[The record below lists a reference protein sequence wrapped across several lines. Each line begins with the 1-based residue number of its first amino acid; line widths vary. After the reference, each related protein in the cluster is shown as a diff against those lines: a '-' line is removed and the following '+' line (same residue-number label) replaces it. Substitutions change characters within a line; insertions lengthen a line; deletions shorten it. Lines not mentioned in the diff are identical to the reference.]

1 MCWIPCNWQD
11 VAALFTIVQAVVVVI
26 ALFYAWHQL
35 REATR
40 SRELNATIQLWTE
53 IGAPEIR
60 KARGY
65 VLYELPPNCDVS
77 KLNRDEVSSLAVAYD
92 RVGFMIFEEL
102 LPPRAF
108 KALFTFH
115 GDDIGLVWNKIK
127 PFVDYTREVA
137 DPKRPN
143 YCKCFEQL
151 AITWLPAMKRKYRD
165 K

>member
-1 MCWIPCNWQD
+1 

-92 RVGFMIFEEL
+92 RAGYMVFEEL
-102 LPPRAF
+102 LPPKAF
-108 KALFTFH
+108 KALFEFH

-127 PFVDYTREVA
+127 PFVDYTRDVA
-137 DPKRPN
+137 EPKRPN
-143 YCKCFEQL
+143 YYKYFERL
-151 AITWLPAMKRKYRD
+151 ATKWLPDMKWRSGD